1 MERKLALVTGG
12 LSGIGK
18 ATVIELSRRGYQV
31 IIFDIGDDRA
41 DSVLGECRA
50 VGIAP
55 VYRRCDLL
63 KPQDIHASFDFIKKN
78 YGNLDCAF
86 NNAGFGAKTKPF
98 GEITED
104 EIERVIGINI
114 RANMLCMIHELEM
127 MMENGYGRIVS
138 TASGSGLTGTPGMA
152 LYSACKHAVCGLTK
166 SVALDYAKH
175 NITVNAIAPGTIETE
190 PIALRKTTAPDQ
202 YKKWCAAN
210 PCGRLGMPY
219 EIARVV
225 SFLFEEESSLINGTI
240 IPVDGGFAAGK

>member
-127 MMENGYGRIVS
+127 MMRMD
-138 TASGSGLTGTPGMA
+138 MA
-152 LYSACKHAVCGLTK
+152 
-166 SVALDYAKH
+166 AL
-175 NITVNAIAPGTIETE
+175 
-190 PIALRKTTAPDQ
+190 
-202 YKKWCAAN
+202 
-210 PCGRLGMPY
+210 
-219 EIARVV
+219 
-225 SFLFEEESSLINGTI
+225 
-240 IPVDGGFAAGK
+240 